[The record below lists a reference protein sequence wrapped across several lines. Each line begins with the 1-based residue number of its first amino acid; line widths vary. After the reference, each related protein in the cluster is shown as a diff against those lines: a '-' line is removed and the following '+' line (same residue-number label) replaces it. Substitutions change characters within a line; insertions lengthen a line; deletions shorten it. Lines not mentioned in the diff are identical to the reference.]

1 MINKE
6 YKDRLFKAIFGSE
19 EHRNWTLEL
28 YNAVNGSGY
37 DDPSKIEFNT
47 IENAVYMGMK
57 DDVSF
62 ILYGIVSLYEQ
73 QSTFNPNM
81 PVRLLMY
88 LGKVYDRYITVGKY
102 NPYGSKLIELPVP
115 KLVVFYNGLK
125 DEPDE
130 VTLELVDAFPE
141 ELRNASDVQVQVR
154 MLNINSGKNEKLLSS
169 CRPLME
175 YSWLISRI
183 RTNRRTMEIEDAV
196 DLALDEMPEDFVIR
210 DFLIGNRAEV
220 RDMCITEYNE
230 EETMQMFKEEGK
242 EEGIKE
248 GIKIGEARGEARGK
262 ERGQEELNSLYAWLQ
277 DSGRQDDLMEAI
289 RDREC
294 REKLLAEY
302 RAGIL
307 KNETVN

>member
-6 YKDRLFKAIFGSE
+6 YKDRLFKAIFGNE
-19 EHRNWTLEL
+19 EHRNWTLAL
-28 YNAVNGSGY
+28 YNAVNGSDY

-47 IENAVYMGMK
+47 IENAVYLGMHN
-57 DDVSF
+57 DVSF

-88 LGKVYDRYITVGKY
+88 LGKVYDRYITAGKY
-102 NPYGSKLIELPVP
+102 NLYGSKLIELPVP

-130 VTLELVDAFPE
+130 VILELSDAFPK
-141 ELRNASDVQVQVR
+141 ELREASDVQVQVR
-154 MLNINSGKNEKLLSS
+154 MLNINSGKNENLLSS

-175 YSWLISRI
+175 YSWLIDRI
-183 RTNRRTMEIEDAV
+183 RTNRQTMEIENAV
-196 DLALDEMPEDFVIR
+196 DRALEEMPEDFEIR

-242 EEGIKE
+242 EEGIK
-248 GIKIGEARGEARGK
+248 IGEARGK
-262 ERGQEELNSLYAWLQ
+262 EKGQEELNSLYAYLQ
-277 DSGRQDDLMEAI
+277 DSGRQDDLMKAI
-289 RDREC
+289 KDKEY
-294 REKLLAEY
+294 REKLLAEF
-302 RAGIL
+302 RAG
-307 KNETVN
+307 KMK